1 VREVGEVDGA
11 QNPAWLVHEEL
22 TEHAACRGTGTRL
35 ESTICMIGELS
46 PSQIEQLLHE
56 QVVGRIGC
64 HSRGRT
70 YVVPVTYAYVDG
82 AILSHTGNGLKVQ
95 MMRENPS
102 VCFEVEDLHLPQW
115 SSVIVQGRYEELSG
129 ADADAALERLE
140 ARLGATPPSMVSMP
154 RQGAGIYE
162 PVTRLQRPE
171 VVFRIAITDKT
182 GRYDR

>member
-1 VREVGEVDGA
+1 
-11 QNPAWLVHEEL
+11 
-22 TEHAACRGTGTRL
+22 
-35 ESTICMIGELS
+35 MIGELS
-46 PSQIEQLLHE
+46 APQIEQLLHE

-82 AILSHTGNGLKVQ
+82 AIVSHTGNGLKVQ

-115 SSVIVQGRYEELSG
+115 SSVIAQGRYEELSG
-129 ADADAALERLE
+129 DDADVALERLK

-154 RQGAGIYE
+154 RHGAGLYE
-162 PVTRLQRPE
+162 PGSHLQRPG
-171 VVFRIAITDKT
+171 VVFRIVIAEKT

>member
-1 VREVGEVDGA
+1 
-11 QNPAWLVHEEL
+11 
-22 TEHAACRGTGTRL
+22 
-35 ESTICMIGELS
+35 MIGELS
-46 PSQIEQLLHE
+46 PPQIEQLLHE

-64 HSRGRT
+64 HSRGQT

-82 AILSHTGNGLKVQ
+82 AIVSHTGNGLKVQ

-115 SSVIVQGRYEELSG
+115 SSVIAQGRYEELSG
-129 ADADAALERLE
+129 DDADVALEQLE

-154 RQGAGIYE
+154 RQGAGVYE
-162 PVTRLQRPE
+162 PGSHLQRPG
-171 VVFRIAITDKT
+171 VVFRIVIAEKT